1 MAGVGVGNDGEG
13 IMMELRYLVLMAG
26 AVAGSTL
33 ITVWALMWVL
43 Q

>member
-1 MAGVGVGNDGEG
+1 M
-13 IMMELRYLVLMAG
+13 IELRYLMQMIG
-26 AVAGSTL
+26 AVVVSTL

>member
-1 MAGVGVGNDGEG
+1 M
-13 IMMELRYLVLMAG
+13 IELRYLMQMIG
-26 AVAGSTL
+26 AVVVSAL

>member
-1 MAGVGVGNDGEG
+1 
-13 IMMELRYLVLMAG
+13 MMEARYLMQMIG
-26 AVAGSTL
+26 AVAVSTL